1 MDILDKFKEEIVED
15 VKVDELNLLD
25 KQMMLPSL
33 KHKWV
38 ARLID
43 AKRELNRLNRKKK
56 QLRDSVLEQFKK
68 EGIPPGIPKANIDK
82 KIDSSETIMN
92 LQEEI
97 EEKEIVVEYLEK
109 VETIFKNMSF
119 DLKNIVEINKM
130 EMS

>member
-1 MDILDKFKEEIVED
+1 MDILNKFKEEIVND

-43 AKRELNRLNRKKK
+43 AKRELNALNRKKK
-56 QLRDSVLEQFKK
+56 ALRESVLEEFKK
-68 EGIPPGIPKANIDK
+68 NGIPPGIPKATIDK
-82 KIDSSETIMN
+82 KIDCSDPMLK

-97 EEKEIVVEYLEK
+97 EEKEILVEYLEK
-109 VETIFKNMSF
+109 IEVIFKNMSF

>member
-97 EEKEIVVEYLEK
+97 EEKEIIVEYLEK
-109 VETIFKNMSF
+109 VEIIFKNMSF

>member
-1 MDILDKFKEEIVED
+1 MYLFEKFKEEIQKD
-15 VKVDELNLLD
+15 VKIDELNLLER
-25 KQMMLPSL
+25 QMQLPAI

-43 AKRELNRLNRKKK
+43 AKRELNALNRKKK
-56 QLRDSVLEQFKK
+56 VLRESVLEEFKK
-68 EGIPPGIPKANIDK
+68 QGIPPSIPKSTIDT
-82 KIDSSETIMN
+82 KIETSDVMIK

-97 EEKEIVVEYLEK
+97 DEKEIMVQYLEK

>member
-56 QLRDSVLEQFKK
+56 QLRESVLEQFKK

-97 EEKEIVVEYLEK
+97 EEKEIIVEYLEK

>member
-43 AKRELNRLNRKKK
+43 TKRELNRLNRKKK

-97 EEKEIVVEYLEK
+97 EEKEIIVEYLEK
-109 VETIFKNMSF
+109 VEIIFKNMSF

>member
-1 MDILDKFKEEIVED
+1 MDILDKFKEEIVKD
-15 VKVDELNLLD
+15 LKIDEMNLLD

-43 AKRELNRLNRKKK
+43 AKRELNALNRRKKV
-56 QLRDSVLEQFKK
+56 LRESVLEEFKK
-68 EGIPPGIPKANIDK
+68 NGIPPGILKSTIDN
-82 KIDSSETIMN
+82 KISCSDPMLK

-109 VETIFKNMSF
+109 VEVIFKNMSF

>member
-1 MDILDKFKEEIVED
+1 MDILDKFKEEIVND

-43 AKRELNRLNRKKK
+43 NKRELNALNRKKK
-56 QLRDSVLEQFKK
+56 ILRESVLEEFKK
-68 EGIPPGIPKANIDK
+68 NGIPPGIPKATIDK
-82 KIDSSETIMN
+82 KIDCSDAMLK
-92 LQEEI
+92 LQEDI
-97 EEKEIVVEYLEK
+97 EEKEIIVEYLEK

>member
-1 MDILDKFKEEIVED
+1 MDILDKFKEEIVND

-25 KQMMLPSL
+25 KQMMLPSI

-43 AKRELNRLNRKKK
+43 AKRELNALNRKKK
-56 QLRDSVLEQFKK
+56 SLRESVLEEFKK
-68 EGIPPGIPKANIDK
+68 NGIPPGIPKSTIDK
-82 KIDSSETIMN
+82 KIDCSDPMIK

-97 EEKEIVVEYLEK
+97 EDKEVVILYLEK
-109 VETIFKNMSF
+109 VEKIFKDMSF

>member
-1 MDILDKFKEEIVED
+1 MDILNKFKEEIVND

-43 AKRELNRLNRKKK
+43 AKRELNALNRKKK
-56 QLRDSVLEQFKK
+56 QLRESVLEEFKK
-68 EGIPPGIPKANIDK
+68 NGIPPGIPKATIDK
-82 KIDSSETIMN
+82 KIDCSDAMLK

-97 EEKEIVVEYLEK
+97 EEKEILVEYLEK
-109 VETIFKNMSF
+109 IEVIFKNMSF

>member
-1 MDILDKFKEEIVED
+1 
-15 VKVDELNLLD
+15 
-25 KQMMLPSL
+25 MMLPSL

>member
-1 MDILDKFKEEIVED
+1 MDILDKFKEEIVKD
-15 VKVDELNLLD
+15 LKIDEINLLD

-43 AKRELNRLNRKKK
+43 SKRELNALNRRKKV
-56 QLRDSVLEQFKK
+56 LRESVLEEFKK
-68 EGIPPGIPKANIDK
+68 NGIPPGILKSTIDN
-82 KIDSSETIMN
+82 KINCSDPMLK

-109 VETIFKNMSF
+109 VEVIFKNMSF

>member
-1 MDILDKFKEEIVED
+1 MDVLDKFKEEIVED

>member
-1 MDILDKFKEEIVED
+1 LFFIECYKETPNDKKINTNT
-15 VKVDELNLLD
+15 K
-25 KQMMLPSL
+25 
-33 KHKWV
+33 
-38 ARLID
+38 I
-43 AKRELNRLNRKKK
+43 NRLNRKKK
-56 QLRDSVLEQFKK
+56 LLRESVLEQFKK
-68 EGIPPGIPKANIDK
+68 NGIPPGIPKATIDK
-82 KIDSSETIMN
+82 KIDCSETIMN

>member
-109 VETIFKNMSF
+109 IETIFKNMSF